1 MRRRLTALPA
11 SVLLA
16 GALLAATLLSACSS
30 VSPFGGSDSSG
41 SESSGYIAPRRMGRG
56 DCSAQLINMS
66 GRPLEVYF
74 FFGIENP
81 PRITAAWPRLG
92 VLEPL
97 SSSVLYGDCEERRM
111 RVRAFATGPTDP
123 RNESAYTTR
132 DLALVKG
139 RKEIIRLRLAR

>member
-1 MRRRLTALPA
+1 MRRRLTALPT

-16 GALLAATLLSACSS
+16 GALLAPSLLGACSHLN
-30 VSPFGGSDSSG
+30 PFGDSDRR
-41 SESSGYIAPRRMGRG
+41 GYTAPRRMGSG
-56 DCSAQLINMS
+56 DCSAQLINLS

-74 FFGIENP
+74 FFGIQNP

-97 SSSVLYGDCEERRM
+97 SSSVLYGDCDDRRM
-111 RVRAFATGPTDP
+111 RIRAFATGPTDP
-123 RNESAYTTR
+123 QNEYAYTTR
-132 DLALVKG
+132 ELALVKG